1 LRHSSRLI
9 VTVLDARRRE
19 VFSASYRPV
28 PGGVQRVSD
37 YAVRPPSELVAELES
52 GTDELLL
59 AGGGVDAYRDDFAE
73 LDHVELAGADHSF
86 PSVAALV
93 ELATARVEREDFQPA
108 SELLPLYLRTSD
120 AEINWERAAAGA

>member
-1 LRHSSRLI
+1 
-9 VTVLDARRRE
+9 
-19 VFSASYRPV
+19 
-28 PGGVQRVSD
+28 VQRVSD

-59 AGGGVDAYRDDFAE
+59 AGDGVDAYRDDFAE

-93 ELATARVEREDFQPA
+93 ELATARIEREDFQPA